1 MIYFPQNVKTRQV
14 LSPEWTFGHLGRK
27 EATRTLIELNSCYS
41 ALESVSIYLGTML
54 QSHTIKSRHKGI
66 YNVLERCRHLCERM
80 NAQTS
85 KVTYSLEN
93 YLKSPTQLWS
103 TQKGFVNESVDQM
116 RMFLKQF
123 PWEELDDLL
132 GRIEEDPEIAVNI
145 QVNTIPRTMQKT
157 LEVVGQF
164 YAPKENRS

>member
-1 MIYFPQNVKTRQV
+1 MIYFPQNVKKLQV
-14 LSPEWTFGHLGRK
+14 FSPELTFGHLGRK
-27 EATRTLIELNSCYS
+27 QSASTLIELNSCFS
-41 ALESVSIYLGTML
+41 ALESVSIYLSTTL
-54 QSHTIKSRHKGI
+54 QSHELRSKHKGM

-80 NAQTS
+80 NAQNSRLTTS
-85 KVTYSLEN
+85 IEN
-93 YLKSPTQLWS
+93 YLKAPAPLWPS
-103 TQKGFVNESVDQM
+103 QKGFVNEQVDEM

-123 PWEELDDLL
+123 PWQELDDLL

-145 QVNTIPRTMQKT
+145 NVNTIPRTMKKT